1 MYYEYCFMI
10 YYFENVKITFGTYR
24 ESIHLKNQNSLLMT
38 QIGYKKIALFS
49 VFFLILLHQS
59 FAQTKTI
66 TGKVTDDKGNPVAGA
81 TVMARGFKGGT
92 STDSSGNFT
101 FSAPASAKS
110 LIVSSVGYTSSEI
123 PIGTGRGL
131 LVSIRAE
138 GSSLNDVVV
147 VGYGTARRKDV
158 TGAVSSISAKDF
170 NQGAITTPMDQVAG
184 KVPGLVITTP
194 DGDPN
199 SNPLIRLRGQTSLL
213 GTQAPLL
220 VVDGVILDNYELL
233 SSIPP
238 GDIVTF
244 DFLKDASAAAIYGS
258 RGANGVILITTR
270 QGRSGNFQVDYS
282 GSVATSKDAK
292 YYDIFRDAQS
302 FLKAAATIPGTD
314 TAALDQGGNTDWQKA
329 ITQTGYNQTHNLGVS
344 GGTGNFTY
352 RGSLYYQNQQGIVLN
367 TGRQQIGLRL
377 SADQKALN
385 GKLDIQL
392 NVLNTET
399 NHQNIDANIFYWA
412 YNIPPTVPEYTNG
425 VLTPINNY
433 NYLNPVWIEKNE
445 LRKSVDYLKQD
456 LITANYEIIKGLKAG
471 VTGNI
476 SRLNTQY
483 DYYLPVIPG
492 VGGSNQAFK
501 YASNTNSD
509 KGDFHINYAG
519 SFGKHNIT
527 ATGVYEY
534 NYYEDDSYSASGQ
547 GYQVDVTQNNSLQSG
562 NNALNVIKSYKEE
575 YRLISF
581 LARATYNYDNKY
593 YFTASI
599 RRDGSSK
606 FGTNNAWGQ
615 FPSFSAAWRISQ
627 EQFLKGVTWID
638 ELKLNVGYGITGNS
652 DPIGAYNTQLL
663 LQGSA
668 YGYNPTNSANL
679 YPVGYTPSQNPNPD
693 LKWEQRIGRNIG
705 VDFSFL
711 KSRITGSLSGFSD
724 KTNNLLFTYGVQV
737 PPNFIS
743 TVLAN
748 VGNMTNKGLELG
760 LNVAIVRKREVEWDL
775 GGQISMVRTK
785 VTSLSGTWDGNAVS
799 SNHIQLTAAGGQ
811 GLSFNPLSYLEVGY
825 YPGVFYLPH
834 FVGIDQNGNQLLDSA
849 GVAKVGIGGNPTY
862 YYTDPSPRFT
872 YGINS
877 TVRYQRLSLNVAFT
891 GNDGQKVYDNARL
904 NMANYGR
911 FPGLNSLKELFT
923 NGLRDAPT
931 TSDYWLEKAS
941 YLRCQSATISYT
953 FPRINDAISALRV
966 YFTGNNLFIITP
978 YKGLD
983 PEISPYGSNATGFS
997 SANGSRQAIGNLA
1010 TVLSSNYGGL
1020 GGAGTGYGYLDNNY
1034 AGNGFYPRA
1043 RTFTF
1048 GVSITVNKIN

>member
-1 MYYEYCFMI
+1 MP
-10 YYFENVKITFGTYR
+10 
-24 ESIHLKNQNSLLMT
+24 
-38 QIGYKKIALFS
+38 QIGYKTTLLISF
-49 VFFLILLHQS
+49 FFLFALQQT
-59 FAQTKTI
+59 FAQTRTI

-81 TVMARGFKGGT
+81 TVAVRGSVGGT

-101 FSAPASAKS
+101 LTAPAAAKN
-110 LIVSSVGYTSSEI
+110 LQVSSIGYAALTFA
-123 PIGTGRGL
+123 IGNGKN
-131 LVSIRAE
+131 LVIAITAE
-138 GSSLNDVVV
+138 GTSLNDVVV

-170 NQGAITTPMDQVAG
+170 NQGSITTPMDQVQG

-213 GTQAPLL
+213 GTQTPLL
-220 VVDGVILDNYELL
+220 VVDGVVLDNYELL

-244 DFLKDASAAAIYGS
+244 DFLKDASASAIYGS
-258 RGANGVILITTR
+258 RGANGVIIITTR
-270 QGRSGNFQVDYS
+270 QGHNGNFQIDYS

-292 YYDIFRDAQS
+292 YYDIFRDAPS

-314 TAALDQGGNTDWQKA
+314 TAALDQHGNTDWQKA
-329 ITQTGYNQTHNLGVS
+329 ITQTGYGQTHNLGLS

-352 RGSLYYQNQQGIVLN
+352 RGSLYYQNQQGIVIN
-367 TGRQQIGLRL
+367 TGRQQLGYRVAL
-377 SADQKALN
+377 DQKALN
-385 GKLDIQL
+385 GKLDIQV

-433 NYLNPVWIEKNE
+433 NYLNPVWIENNE
-445 LRKSVDYLKQD
+445 LRKSVDYLKQN
-456 LITANYEIIKGLKAG
+456 LATVNYTIIKGLVAG
-471 VTGNI
+471 VTGTI

-483 DYYLPVIPG
+483 DYYLPAVPG
-492 VGGSNQAFK
+492 VGSANQGFK
-501 YASNTNSD
+501 YAANTNSD
-509 KGDFHINYAG
+509 RGDFHINYAN
-519 SFGKHNIT
+519 SFGKSNIT

-534 NYYEDDSYSASGQ
+534 NYYEDDTYSASGQ
-547 GYQVDVTQNNSLQSG
+547 GYQVDATQNNSLQSG
-562 NNALNVIKSYKEE
+562 NSAQNVINSYKEE
-575 YRLISF
+575 YKLISF
-581 LARATYNYDNKY
+581 LGRATYNYDNKY
-593 YFTASI
+593 YLTASI

-606 FGTNNAWGQ
+606 FGTDNAWGE

-627 EQFLKGVTWID
+627 EKFLKDVSWID
-638 ELKLNVGYGITGNS
+638 ELKINIGYGVTGNS

-663 LQGSA
+663 LQGGGSNPGGFNN
-668 YGYNPTNSANL
+668 YGYNPANTSNL
-679 YPVGYTPSQNPNPD
+679 YPVGFAPSQNPNPD

-711 KSRITGSLSGFSD
+711 KSRITGTISAFSD
-724 KTNNLLFTYGVQV
+724 KTNNLLYTYGVQV

-748 VGNMTNKGLELG
+748 VGNMTNKGGELG
-760 LNVAIVRKREVEWDL
+760 LNVAIIRNKDVEWDL

-785 VTSLSGTWDGNAVS
+785 VTSLSGIWDGNAVS

-811 GLSFNPLSYLEVGY
+811 GLSFNPLTYLQVGY
-825 YPGVFYLPH
+825 YPGVFFLPH
-834 FVGIDQNGNQLLDSA
+834 FRGIDQNGNQLLDSA
-849 GVAKVGIGGNPTY
+849 GVKGLTLAQNQNPTY
-862 YYTDPSPRFT
+862 YYTDPSPKFT

-877 TVRYQRLSLNVAFT
+877 TVRYQRYTFNIAFN

-923 NGLRDAPT
+923 NGLKDNPT

-941 YLRCQSATISYT
+941 FLRCQSATISYT
-953 FPRINDAISALRV
+953 FPKINDAISALRV

-983 PEISPYGSNATGFS
+983 PEISPYGSTTATGFVT
-997 SANGSRQAIGNLA
+997 ANGSREAIGNLA
-1010 TVLSSNYGGL
+1010 TVLRSNYGGL
-1020 GGAGTGYGYLDNNY
+1020 GGAGTGSGYLDNNY

-1048 GVSITVNKIN
+1048 GVAITVK